1 MFTVLRRFSIWLTM
15 IGEQI
20 ILRYRIS
27 VDWIENIFLL
37 TRQTQSLIAQSSV
50 YLMLVGAMIAAS
62 DDLTFNW
69 FGYVFLLMNN
79 FCTAAQG
86 VVIKQKLVNK
96 VKFKNTFSS
105 RENE

>member
-20 ILRYRIS
+20 ILRYK
-27 VDWIENIFLL
+27 NFFLYL
-37 TRQTQSLIAQSSV
+37 FNFNKFFLFTRQTQSLIAQSSV

-96 VKFKNTFSS
+96 VKFKKYIF
-105 RENE
+105 

>member
-1 MFTVLRRFSIWLTM
+1 M

>member
-20 ILRYRIS
+20 ILRYKSSVYLIS
-27 VDWIENIFLL
+27 IDFLFFFI
-37 TRQTQSLIAQSSV
+37 RQTQSLIAQSSV
-50 YLMLVGAMIAAS
+50 YLMLIGAMIAAS

-79 FCTAAQG
+79 LCTAAQG

-96 VKFKNTFSS
+96 VKIKSS
-105 RENE
+105 I

>member
-20 ILRYRIS
+20 ILRCKS
-27 VDWIENIFLL
+27 VHYTRDFYLFSRS
-37 TRQTQSLIAQSSV
+37 RQTQSLIAQSSV
-50 YLMLVGAMIAAS
+50 YFMLLGAVIAAS

-69 FGYVFLLMNN
+69 FGYIFLLINN

-86 VVIKQKLVNK
+86 IVIKQKLVNK
-96 VKFKNTFSS
+96 V
-105 RENE
+105 

>member
-1 MFTVLRRFSIWLTM
+1 
-15 IGEQI
+15 
-20 ILRYRIS
+20 
-27 VDWIENIFLL
+27 
-37 TRQTQSLIAQSSV
+37 
-50 YLMLVGAMIAAS
+50 MLVGAMIAAS

-96 VKFKNTFSS
+96 VKIKVRFSTS
-105 RENE
+105 FIFLNMIERV

>member
-96 VKFKNTFSS
+96 VKFKKYIF
-105 RENE
+105 